1 MEERENLED
10 LDVNGKTMLNL
21 ILKKSLG
28 IAWAALIWLG
38 IKTSGG
44 VL

>member
-1 MEERENLED
+1 
-10 LDVNGKTMLNL
+10 
-21 ILKKSLG
+21 LKKSLG

-44 VL
+44 VLWMWQWNFGFDTMRGISLLT